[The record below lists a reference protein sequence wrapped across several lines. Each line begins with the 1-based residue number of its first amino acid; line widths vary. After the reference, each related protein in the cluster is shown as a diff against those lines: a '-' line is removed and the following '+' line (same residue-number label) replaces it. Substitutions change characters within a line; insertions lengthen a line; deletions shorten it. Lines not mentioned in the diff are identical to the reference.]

1 MRTRILAAA
10 GLVAMLTVAS
20 CDRPDTRGEAP
31 SAPTPPPATAFS
43 HAMTSD
49 LSGYYLPANE
59 VRIGKWSF
67 DHVFVGQAQEFQA
80 WEGGSRSGTFGP
92 VMLQFDDVTSPMVQT
107 EIGEA
112 RSITARV
119 LPSAYSVTDN
129 RITFEGRSG
138 ELGAVRFEG
147 TLDPGALATARRNLG
162 DEGVVVTGRLTVGDA
177 AAQTVQL
184 RWWAGD

>member
-1 MRTRILAAA
+1 MRIALIAASALLLA
-10 GLVAMLTVAS
+10 LAS
-20 CDRPDTRGEAP
+20 CDRPDAPGEV
-31 SAPTPPPATAFS
+31 PPPAASAFS
-43 HAMTSD
+43 HSISLD
-49 LSGYYLPANE
+49 LSGYYMPASE
-59 VRIGKWSF
+59 VRNGKWSF

-80 WEGGSRSGTFGP
+80 WEGGSRSDTFGP

-119 LPSAYSVTDN
+119 LPTAYSVTDT
-129 RITFEGRSG
+129 RISFEGRSA

-147 TLDPGALATARRNLG
+147 ALDPGALATSRRNLG

-177 AAQTVQL
+177 PAQNVRL
-184 RWWAGD
+184 RWWGGD